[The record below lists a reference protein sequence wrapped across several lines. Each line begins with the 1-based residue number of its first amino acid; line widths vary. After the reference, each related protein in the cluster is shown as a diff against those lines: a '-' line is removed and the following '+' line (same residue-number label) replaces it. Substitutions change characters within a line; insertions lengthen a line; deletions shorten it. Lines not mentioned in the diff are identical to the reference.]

1 MKKKFAILTILLGSL
16 VVESKA
22 QSQTPSELE
31 LYDSLVARGFC
42 APDVVWRIAIWETGH
57 LKSNLCVNHNNLF
70 GIRQNSREYR
80 HFNSW
85 LDCLDYMNDLWNRRY
100 DQFVELCL
108 GGDEYFFLQWWGYK
122 SGRSLHPSEAYY
134 VSKIKSLQ
142 LPEPY
147 RSVQSI
153 DSIIDEE

>member
-1 MKKKFAILTILLGSL
+1 MKKKIVGILILMGSL
-16 VVESKA
+16 IA
-22 QSQTPSELE
+22 QSNAQRRTPTELE

-70 GIRQNSREYR
+70 GIRLNSREYR

-85 LDCLDYMNDLWNRRY
+85 LDCLDYMDDLWNRRY
-100 DQFVELCL
+100 DQFVELGL
-108 GGDEYFFLQWWGYK
+108 GGDEYYFLQWWGYK
-122 SGRSLHPSEAYY
+122 SGHSLHPSEAYY
-134 VSKIKSLQ
+134 VSKIKSLR

-147 RSVQSI
+147 RWVPPI
-153 DSIIDEE
+153 DDDIDE